1 MTTPHTDATSTQARN
16 PGAAAPRSS
25 SVFPRARTLGSLGGV
40 VVRVD
45 PSLLLVALLVVAT
58 FTTRFT
64 DDRALWLAVLMAS
77 VAAVLFFASVLGHE
91 LAHAWEGIH
100 RGVRVRAITL
110 FALGGVTEMELDTQR
125 ARDEFAI
132 SAVGPWSSL
141 VIAAV
146 LGLVAEGT
154 GRLGLDG
161 IADVA
166 GALGWINLALALF
179 NLVPGA
185 PLDGGRVLRSAAWAL
200 TGDRHRATAIASRA
214 GQLVGIALAVWGVTL
229 VDAPGGILNAVWLV
243 LLGGYIV
250 RSATGELSA
259 GRTERLLSE
268 HVAGDLAPPVL
279 TVAPGTTV
287 ELAVARAAEL
297 RSDDLV
303 VVVEDG
309 EPVTSVTVATLR
321 ALDPTD
327 AALRRVEDVGE
338 PVTELASVDAGASAR
353 ELAVAAEE
361 AGLLAVLQPDGS
373 RVLTSRR
380 GVDAALRR
388 VLGDEDRP

>member
-1 MTTPHTDATSTQARN
+1 MSTPHTDPTSAPERN

-25 SVFPRARTLGSLGGV
+25 GVFPRARTLGSLGGV
-40 VVRVD
+40 AVRVD

-64 DDRALWLAVLMAS
+64 DDRALWLALVMS
-77 VAAVLFFASVLGHE
+77 VVAAVLFFASVLGHE

-146 LGLVAEGT
+146 AGLVAEGS
-154 GRLGLDG
+154 GRLGLDSV
-161 IADVA
+161 ADVA

-185 PLDGGRVLRSAAWAL
+185 PLDGGRVLRSAAWAV

-214 GQLVGIALAVWGVTL
+214 GQLVGIGLAVWGVTL
-229 VDAPGGILNAVWLV
+229 VDGPGGILNAVWLV

-250 RSATGELSA
+250 RGATSELTA
-259 GRTERLLSE
+259 GRTERRLSE

-279 TVAPGTTV
+279 TVPPGTSV
-287 ELAVARAAEL
+287 ELAVARAAGL
-297 RSDDLV
+297 RADDLV

-309 EPVTSVTVATLR
+309 EPVASATVATLR
-321 ALDPTD
+321 ALDPND
-327 AALRRVEDVGE
+327 AALRRVEDVGQ
-338 PVTELASVDAGASAR
+338 PVTDLAEVDADAGARA
-353 ELAVAAEE
+353 LATAADE
-361 AGLLAVLQPDGS
+361 AGLLAVRHADGS

-380 GVDAALRR
+380 GVDGALRR
-388 VLGDEDRP
+388 VLGDEDRS